1 MLDFPNCLKNI
12 FFQLVA
18 DTQRSVNLLES
29 QSAETKGF
37 LPLDFS
43 AGMSLP
49 PYLHST
55 RHSLSRARGQ
65 GDTFRVLAMQAS
77 WRPAEPGDLGKYD
90 PDTSFSSRRSLP
102 HQQSSPSSTRIPQE
116 ATRSQSTPLLKS
128 QQHPLQTLHD
138 STWATEFK
146 ALKTHL
152 E

>member
-77 WRPAEPGDLGKYD
+77 WRPEGRTWESMTLTPASPPGDR
-90 PDTSFSSRRSLP
+90 SFILV
-102 HQQSSPSSTRIPQE
+102 
-116 ATRSQSTPLLKS
+116 AFLL
-128 QQHPLQTLHD
+128 
-138 STWATEFK
+138 
-146 ALKTHL
+146 
-152 E
+152 